1 MNSPRKAS
9 VGEPPLLELER
20 VSKVFPRGR
29 SLREGTRALDDISM
43 VIPSGAPSI
52 TAIAGESGSGK
63 TTLAHLV
70 LGLLKPSGGSIRY
83 RGDDVTTLLERGGTS
98 FRREVQAILQD
109 PYDVFNPFYTVDH
122 VFDVLFRRFD
132 LGTTKQDRHELV
144 REALLAVGLEPERTL
159 GRYPHQLSGGQ
170 AQRLMV
176 ARSLMLRP
184 RLIVADEPVS
194 MVDAT
199 LRVTILDTMVQLKET
214 LGVSFLYITH
224 DLATAY
230 RMSDEILIVHRGR
243 VVERGTTRSVI
254 DAPQDPYTRLLI
266 ESIPEPDPDLRW
278 PGRLVEA
285 MSEPLEPSIL
295 SEVAP

>member
-1 MNSPRKAS
+1 MTGLQSAS
-9 VGEPPLLELER
+9 RADPPLLELER

-29 SLREGTRALDDISM
+29 SMRAGTLALDDVSL

-70 LGLLKPSGGSIRY
+70 LGLLTPSGGAIRY
-83 RGDDVTTLLERGGTS
+83 RGEDVAALRNRGATR

-122 VFDVLFRRFD
+122 VFDVMFRRF
-132 LGTTKQDRHELV
+132 ELAST
-144 REALLAVGLEPERTL
+144 REQRRLLVNDALRSVGLDPDRTL

-170 AQRLMV
+170 AQRVMV

-199 LRVTILDTMVQLKET
+199 LRATILETLVQLKET
-214 LGVSFLYITH
+214 FGVSFLYITH

-243 VVERGTTRSVI
+243 VVERGPTQAVI

-266 ESIPEPDPDLRW
+266 DSIPEPDPDLRW
-278 PGRLVEA
+278 PGRLDETA
-285 MSEPLEPSIL
+285 SEERGPSIL
-295 SEVAP
+295 SEVAT

>member
-1 MNSPRKAS
+1 MTGSWS
-9 VGEPPLLELER
+9 GSTDGPPLLELAG
-20 VSKVFPRGR
+20 VSKAFRRGR
-29 SLREGTRALDDISM
+29 SLGGSTLALDDVSL
-43 VIPSGAPSI
+43 VIPSGPSSI

-70 LGLLKPSGGSIRY
+70 LGLLKPSGGTIRY
-83 RGDDVTTLLERGGTS
+83 RGDDIATLLHQDAATY
-98 FRREVQAILQD
+98 RRQVQAILQD

-122 VFDVLFRRFD
+122 VFDVLFRRFN
-132 LGTTKQDRHELV
+132 LASTREQRLELV
-144 REALLAVGLEPERTL
+144 TNALLAVGLVPGHTL
-159 GRYPHQLSGGQ
+159 GRFPHQLSGGQ

-176 ARSLMLRP
+176 ARSLMLQP

-199 LRVTILDTMVQLKET
+199 VRATILETMVQLKET

-243 VVERGTTRSVI
+243 VVERGATRSVI
-254 DAPQDPYTRLLI
+254 DAPRDPYTRLLI
-266 ESIPEPDPDLRW
+266 ESIPEPDPDIPWR
-278 PGRLVEA
+278 GRLDETMFESA
-285 MSEPLEPSIL
+285 NPSML
-295 SEVAP
+295 AEVAP